1 MSAPNIETIVS
12 LSKRRGFVFPASE
25 IYGGLGS
32 AWDYGPLGVE
42 LANNIKKSWWEN
54 LVYKRDDIE
63 GLDSAIIQNRLV
75 WKYSGH
81 EDTFSDPLVDCR
93 DCKSR
98 LRQDKLEQDPVDGRY
113 LCSNCGSKN
122 LTEPRPFN
130 LMFRTTIGAVSVE
143 DDPSAL
149 AYLRP
154 ETAQGIFINFA
165 NVLNTSR
172 RKLPFGI
179 AQIGKAFRNEV
190 TPGNFIFRT
199 REFEQMELEYFC
211 RPEDAERI
219 HQEWIE
225 WFQNW
230 ITELGISNNNL
241 RLYEQSKEELAH
253 YAARTVDILYRF
265 FPERDD
271 ETRQF
276 DELMGIANRTDYD
289 LRVHSKKSV
298 DAEGKRLNPDSTEDL
313 SYFDPQTNERFYP
326 YIIEPSAGVNRTLLA
341 VMMDAYSER
350 TNEKG
355 ETRVILRL
363 KSDLAP
369 IKAAVLPLAKNKPEI
384 VEMAMRIKRDLQT
397 SLRAVYDD
405 TGGIG
410 KLYAR
415 QDEIGTPFCVTV
427 DHQSLEDE
435 AVTVRDRDTWMQ
447 ERINAS
453 QLKNYLKEKLSL

>member
-1 MSAPNIETIVS
+1 
-12 LSKRRGFVFPASE
+12 
-25 IYGGLGS
+25 
-32 AWDYGPLGVE
+32 
-42 LANNIKKSWWEN
+42 
-54 LVYKRDDIE
+54 
-63 GLDSAIIQNRLV
+63 
-75 WKYSGH
+75 
-81 EDTFSDPLVDCR
+81 
-93 DCKSR
+93 
-98 LRQDKLEQDPVDGRY
+98 
-113 LCSNCGSKN
+113 
-122 LTEPRPFN
+122 
-130 LMFRTTIGAVSVE
+130 GAVSEE

-276 DELMGIANRTDYD
+276 
-289 LRVHSKKSV
+289 
-298 DAEGKRLNPDSTEDL
+298 
-313 SYFDPQTNERFYP
+313 
-326 YIIEPSAGVNRTLLA
+326 
-341 VMMDAYSER
+341 
-350 TNEKG
+350 
-355 ETRVILRL
+355 
-363 KSDLAP
+363 
-369 IKAAVLPLAKNKPEI
+369 
-384 VEMAMRIKRDLQT
+384 
-397 SLRAVYDD
+397 
-405 TGGIG
+405 
-410 KLYAR
+410 
-415 QDEIGTPFCVTV
+415 
-427 DHQSLEDE
+427 
-435 AVTVRDRDTWMQ
+435 
-447 ERINAS
+447 
-453 QLKNYLKEKLSL
+453 